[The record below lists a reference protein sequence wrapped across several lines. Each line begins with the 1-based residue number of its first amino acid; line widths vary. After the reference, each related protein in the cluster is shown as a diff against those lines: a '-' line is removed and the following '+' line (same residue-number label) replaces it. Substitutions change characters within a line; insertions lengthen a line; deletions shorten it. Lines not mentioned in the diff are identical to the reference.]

1 MTSRRE
7 SVLSLKPTVVLADTT
22 TGPAE
27 AIDQIRDAGIPLV
40 VVDPAKGLDDVERR
54 IDTVAEAL
62 GVPAAGTE
70 LKKRTESRIAA
81 VQKTI
86 PDHADGKKPRVAF
99 LYLRGSASVYLL
111 GGAESGASSLLEAAG
126 AVDAGK
132 ASGLNNYFTA
142 ITSEALAKAAPDA
155 ILLMSKGLDSVGG
168 MDGLVKIPG
177 IAETPAG
184 MDCRVRSDRRRRAAD
199 LRPAHRPG
207 ARRDRR
213 AAAPEGRQGPVTTS
227 YEERTGSCSPRR
239 TPPCGRSESRRPQVP
254 AQQSVRAHRR
264 RLLSRCSPGVCSPPR
279 SVRTPS
285 PSGRPQLAPAPDRAG
300 GQPLDRGR
308 ESVLERPAPPRR
320 PRAPRRR
327 LAGCAGAL
335 MQGVFGNPLAEPGVI
350 GISAGAA
357 VGAVASIALG
367 LTFFSA
373 TGRSPSSRSSP
384 VSPPSC
390 SSIRS
395 RAPAAGPRS

>member
-1 MTSRRE
+1 MRITQDFAPSGPQGPGSGQAFGRRPVHGRAGAALTAAMALALLLTGCGGGNGSASAGPKGAQSSADADRVEPLAAAPAPKLPVTVDSADGTKVTVDSTDRIVPLTGSLSEIVFTLGFGKQVVARDITATFEQAEKLPVVTRAHDVSAE

-40 VVDPAKGLDDVERR
+40 VVDPAKGLDDVGRR

-132 ASGLNNYFTA
+132 ASGLNKDFTA

-184 MDCRVRSDRRRRAAD
+184 MDRRVVAIDDGVLLNYGPRTDRVLAEIVEQ
-199 LRPAHRPG
+199 LY
-207 ARRDRR
+207 
-213 AAAPEGRQGPVTTS
+213 PEGGK
-227 YEERTGSCSPRR
+227 
-239 TPPCGRSESRRPQVP
+239 GR
-254 AQQSVRAHRR
+254 
-264 RLLSRCSPGVCSPPR
+264 
-279 SVRTPS
+279 
-285 PSGRPQLAPAPDRAG
+285 
-300 GQPLDRGR
+300 
-308 ESVLERPAPPRR
+308 
-320 PRAPRRR
+320 
-327 LAGCAGAL
+327 
-335 MQGVFGNPLAEPGVI
+335 
-350 GISAGAA
+350 
-357 VGAVASIALG
+357 
-367 LTFFSA
+367 
-373 TGRSPSSRSSP
+373 
-384 VSPPSC
+384 
-390 SSIRS
+390 
-395 RAPAAGPRS
+395 